1 MTSVPEIDLD
11 TLETLLSD
19 GVVLVDVRED
29 DEYLDGHVSGAV
41 AIPLATVPDRF
52 GELPS
57 ETTVYVICALGGR
70 SARAAEFLRAQG
82 IDAVNIA
89 GGTQGWIDSGRAVVR
104 GSSPV

>member
-29 DEYLDGHVSGAV
+29 DEYLDGHVAGAV